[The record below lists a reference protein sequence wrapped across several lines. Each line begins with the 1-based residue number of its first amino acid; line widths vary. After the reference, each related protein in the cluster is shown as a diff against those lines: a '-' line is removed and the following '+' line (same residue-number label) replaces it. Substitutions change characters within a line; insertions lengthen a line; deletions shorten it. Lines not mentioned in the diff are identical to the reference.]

1 MLMFYE
7 INVTSFAKTDL
18 AQMYETIKRYEGDIV
33 NLEMA
38 LDDNDNIVVRGW
50 STKENWLMF
59 LKQLININK

>member
-50 STKENWLMF
+50 ATKENWLMF

>member
-7 INVTSFAKTDL
+7 INVTNFAKTDL
-18 AQMYETIKRYEGDIV
+18 AQMYEIIKRYEGDIV

-50 STKENWLMF
+50 STKENWLML
-59 LKQLININK
+59 LKQLTNINK